1 MTTMST
7 TDSISYTDC
16 LFWKKE
22 TSFLTCS
29 RETFAQRLLNKQTTF
44 EVLNMDIRC
53 LYFDIDVYTDRI
65 KKQDAAIIE
74 KKGEE
79 YIRYALQNQESDIKI
94 VIATSHGKYIND
106 KGETGFKY
114 SVRYWLP
121 GFKAHRKTIETFVKE
136 LNKHVIN
143 TQSTDTDHLFEY
155 VGDLFE
161 TTDKNGNKIFSDLFD
176 TSIYDTNRK
185 MRCIGTS
192 KPNEDRPLI
201 MKSGD
206 LADTII
212 TPTENA
218 FMLEGKSPEEQGV
231 KISSENEHIQ
241 KYCDYVNIIDK
252 KHFEGYADWFKFQRA
267 SANLLIPFD
276 VYDQFMKGC
285 KGYDY
290 DNNKKAYEAPNN
302 DSKGKLG
309 WKYIYDL
316 AFQSNAEEKAK
327 IDQKWGRDVFCK
339 FKFRRICNKI
349 NETGDNHIAVY
360 KEAKA
365 YFEKYHFKV
374 MSPYCFGRITEDGTD
389 FVSRETLV
397 HIYENLYIMHKNK
410 KEEMER
416 IRFINLWIVDE
427 NIMEYEGYDFVP
439 PPTYIN
445 SSKYNLF
452 RGFAHEKILPYQIDE
467 TQIQDDSRIFIKHL
481 WYLSGKNNAV
491 LNYVIDYLAHMIQE
505 PGELPR
511 TAIVFKSEQGVGKNL
526 FFETFAEKIL
536 GDKYLLSTPNIDHI
550 LGRFPLI
557 NQKIMVLMDEANGKD
572 SFLANDK
579 IKNFITAKTIN
590 YEKKGIDGV
599 DIHNC
604 SRMFFF
610 TNNDFP
616 VKIEQTDRR
625 FVVTECSSEIRNNS
639 KYFKALLEAFNNK
652 RKVWSFA
659 QFLLRRNITEWDSVN
674 DRPITQ
680 IYKEVQRATVPSEQR
695 FFTDYEG
702 FYKYETEP
710 VDSDKYSGKD
720 LYGHYTMFCM
730 SLPKRPT
737 PITEMSFLKRL
748 KDYDSFLI
756 RKRSTDCVRYWINK
770 ELLSKYIKEKASNVE
785 EEEERQDD
793 FIY

>member
-1 MTTMST
+1 MSESAASASVNYTTSMMWSST
-7 TDSISYTDC
+7 
-16 LFWKKE
+16 KP
-22 TSFLTCS
+22 FLTGS
-29 RETFAQRLLNKQTTF
+29 RAVFVDRLQTGLPTY
-44 EVLNMDIRC
+44 EALNMDIRS
-53 LYFDIDVYTDRI
+53 LYFDIDIYTPRI
-65 KKQDAAIIE
+65 KKNEPAIIE
-74 KKGEE
+74 QKGEE
-79 YIRYALQNQESDIKI
+79 YIRYAMQSYGDIRI
-94 VIATSHGKYIND
+94 AIATSHGKCIKN
-106 KGETGFKY
+106 GESAYKY

-121 GFKAHRKTIETFVKE
+121 DFKAHRKTIEAFVKE
-136 LNKHVIN
+136 LNKHVI
-143 TQSTDTDHLFEY
+143 DTYGKDADHLFEY
-155 VGDLFE
+155 VGELFE
-161 TTDKNGNKIFSDLFD
+161 ETDKNGKTVYKSLFD
-176 TSIYDTNRK
+176 TAIYDSNRK

-192 KPNEDRPLI
+192 KPDEDRPLI
-201 MKSGD
+201 LKSGD
-206 LADTII
+206 YVDTII
-212 TPTENA
+212 SPTDNA
-218 FMLEGKSPEEQGV
+218 IMLEGKTPEEQGV

-252 KHFEGYADWFKFQRA
+252 KYFNEYADWFKFQRA

-276 VYDQFMKGC
+276 TYDKFMQGC

-290 DNNKKAYEAPNN
+290 DNNKKEYEKPNN
-302 DSKGKLG
+302 DTKGKLG
-309 WKYIYDL
+309 WKFIYDL

-339 FKFRRICNKI
+339 FKFRRICAKM
-349 NETGDNHIAVY
+349 NEDDDNNSAVY
-360 KEAKA
+360 REAKA

-374 MSPYCFGRITEDGTD
+374 LSPYCFGRITEDGTD
-389 FVSRETLV
+389 FISRDTLM
-397 HIYENLYIMHKNK
+397 HIHENLYISHKNNK
-410 KEEMER
+410 DEIVKAK
-416 IRFINLWIVDE
+416 FVNLWVADE
-427 NIMEYEGYDFVP
+427 NIMEYEAYDFMP
-439 PPTYIN
+439 PPGYI
-445 SSKYNLF
+445 SSNKYNLF
-452 RGFAHEKILPYQIDE
+452 RGFMHEKILPFQIS
-467 TQIQDDSRIFIKHL
+467 DDDIKSDSEIFVKHL

-491 LNYVIDYLAHMIQE
+491 LNYVLDYLAHMIQE

-526 FFETFAEKIL
+526 FFESFAEKIL

-625 FVVTECSSEIRNNS
+625 FVVAECSNDIRNNS

-652 RKVWSFA
+652 RRIWSFA
-659 QFLLRRNITEWDSVN
+659 QYLLKRNIAEWDSVN

-680 IYKEVQRATVPSEQR
+680 LYKEVQRATVSSEQR
-695 FFTDYEG
+695 FFTEYTG
-702 FYKYETEP
+702 FSKHNEEP
-710 VDSDKYSGKD
+710 EDKYTGKE
-720 LYGHYTMFCM
+720 LYELYTTFCAY
-730 SLPKRPT
+730 LPKKLT
-737 PITEMSFLKRL
+737 PITEMTFLKRL
-748 KDYDSFLI
+748 KNYEGFLMK
-756 RKRSTDCVRYWINK
+756 KRHMTDGIRYWINIVEFNK
-770 ELLSKYIKEKASNVE
+770 FIAEKVSSVEDE
-785 EEEERQDD
+785 EEVQDP